1 VPVVIDSR
9 PAGSFPPVRRLGP
22 ADLERCAALSVD
34 REWSPDLAKWALLLA
49 VSEVFGVDA
58 PDGAGL
64 AGAVVLTRWAAD
76 YAAVGMMLVA
86 ARYERRGLGRAL
98 MEHLLRTAGDA
109 TVTLFATDMGRPL
122 YEKLGFTPVR
132 RSVSFIGRFRPAS
145 ASDNSK
151 KRGARVRPATEADLP
166 AILALDRAAFG
177 GDRGPVL
184 TRLWDIADQVAVLE
198 AGDGPADRPADP
210 AGRSAGPGVAGY
222 GAAWRNAPESTVIGP
237 LVAPDGAAARRLVA
251 ALAARAGTP
260 VRLDL
265 DPDRPE
271 LPGWAHARG
280 LEPVGRTVVMAR
292 GGRTTRGIPG
302 HLYTPVSVALA

>member
-1 VPVVIDSR
+1 VTVPSE
-9 PAGSFPPVRRLGP
+9 SFPPVRRLGP
-22 ADLERCAALSVD
+22 GDLRRCTALAVD
-34 REWSPDLAKWALLLA
+34 REWSPEEAKWALLLA

-98 MEHLLRTAGDA
+98 LEHLLRAAGDDA

-122 YEKLGFTPVR
+122 YEKLGFAPVR
-132 RSVSFIGRFRPAS
+132 RSVSFIGRFRPS
-145 ASDNSK
+145 PASDNSK
-151 KRGARVRPATEADLP
+151 KRGAPVRPATEGDLP

-177 GDRGPVL
+177 ADRGPVL
-184 TRLWDIADQVAVLE
+184 TRLWGLADQVAVLE
-198 AGDGPADRPADP
+198 A
-210 AGRSAGPGVAGY
+210 AGTAGPGIAGY
-222 GAAWRNAPESTVIGP
+222 GAAWRNEPDSTVIGP
-237 LVAPDGAAARRLVA
+237 LVAPDGAAARRIVA
-251 ALAARAGTP
+251 ALAAQAGTT

-271 LPGWAHARG
+271 LPGWADARG
-280 LEPVGRTVVMAR
+280 LTPAARTVVMAR
-292 GGRTTRGIPG
+292 GPLPPRGIPAY
-302 HLYTPVSVALA
+302 LYTPISVALA